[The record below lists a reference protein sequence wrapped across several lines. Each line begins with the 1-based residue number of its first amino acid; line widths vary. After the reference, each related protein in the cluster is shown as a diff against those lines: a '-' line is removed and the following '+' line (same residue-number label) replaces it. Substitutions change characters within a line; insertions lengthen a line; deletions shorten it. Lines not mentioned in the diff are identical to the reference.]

1 MVQRIDKIIS
11 SQMNISRNDTRSLLK
26 GGAVVCDGIVVTDPS
41 LKVDAEKSVIT
52 VGGKALFYKEFIYI
66 MMNKPQGV
74 VSATND
80 PKTKTVIDLVPEN
93 LKRKNLFPAGRLD
106 KDTVGFMLITDDG
119 DFAHRILSP
128 SKHVEKTYIAHLR
141 DSLPEESRRI
151 LEEGAVLSDG
161 TECMDAK
168 VEITDG
174 EGKEVKI
181 TIREG
186 KYHQIKRMF
195 ASVGNEVVFLK
206 RIAMGG
212 LLLDESLGEAECR
225 EITEKELEIIE
236 KGSLSCNNAQCKT
249 DE

>member
-1 MVQRIDKIIS
+1 MLQRIDKIIS
-11 SQMNISRNDTRSLLK
+11 SQLNISRNDTRALVK
-26 GGAVVCDGIVVTDPS
+26 KGAVLCDGVVVTDVGT
-41 LKVDAEKSVIT
+41 KCDAEKSEIT
-52 VGGKALFYKEFIYI
+52 VNGKPLFFKEHIYI

-74 VSATND
+74 VSATTDN
-80 PKTKTVIDLVPEN
+80 KIKTVIDIVPDN

-141 DSLPEESRRI
+141 DKLSDEGRRV
-151 LEEGAVLSDG
+151 LENGAVLSDG
-161 TECMDAK
+161 TECMDARVK
-168 VEITDG
+168 LLDD
-174 EGKEVKI
+174 EGKIAEI

-206 RIAMGG
+206 RISIGN
-212 LLLDESLGEAECR
+212 LPLDETLNEGECR
-225 EITEKELEIIE
+225 EIKKEELELITG
-236 KGSLSCNNAQCKT
+236 K
-249 DE
+249 